1 MEVVCQQGSL
11 GEQGCV
17 QSDHWVAIGKR
28 PRRYAD
34 LLAIFVSAKRLFIA
48 ERDQPIAHRHGRTL
62 GMRQVNPYPKI
73 GHGVRLRWFDVAWP
87 H

>member
-1 MEVVCQQGSL
+1 MHLLMEVVCQQGSL

-34 LLAIFVSAKRLFIA
+34 LLAIFVSAKRVFVA
-48 ERDQPIAHRHGRTL
+48 ERDQPIAYRNGVTL
-62 GMRQVNPYPKI
+62 RMQKVNAYPKI
-73 GHGVRLRWFDVAWP
+73 GHYARL
-87 H
+87 